1 MTENHPIN
9 MNRFRTFDS
18 FEGDAYVED
27 YRIRPQEVGDDQL
40 AVSLL
45 MRIGGPHGRFTLR
58 AEATFIDGE
67 DERHRVEICRPA
79 GDLVDELELDWTAA
93 APTNTRNA
101 TQVFHE
107 VYVGAVNDWYNHA
120 LAAEEAGE
128 EA

>member
-1 MTENHPIN
+1 MNENHPIN
-9 MNRFRTFDS
+9 TNRLRTFDG

-27 YRIRPQEVGDDQL
+27 YRIRPQEVRGDQL

-67 DERHRVEICRPA
+67 DERHRVEIRRPA
-79 GDLVDELELDWTAA
+79 GDLVDEFEVDWTAA
-93 APTNTRNA
+93 APTNTRDA
-101 TQVFHE
+101 TQAFHE
-107 VYVGAVNDWYNHA
+107 VYVGVVDDWYNHA